1 MGKIKE
7 LETSLA
13 NKIAAGE
20 VVERPSSVVKELL
33 ENAIDAQATEI
44 NIEVEQS
51 GVSSIR
57 VVDNGTGIAQEDLG
71 LVFHRHATSKI
82 VADDDLFH
90 IRTLGFR
97 GEALASI
104 SSVAKVTLKTCTD
117 NENGHEIY
125 AENGKIIH
133 QKPAKA
139 KKGTDIQV
147 DSLFYNTP
155 ARLKYIKS
163 LYTELGKITDIVN
176 RMAMSHPE
184 IRISLVSD
192 GKKLLSTNG
201 SGRTNEVMA
210 EIYGM
215 KVAKDLVHIS
225 GDTSDYHLE
234 GFVAKPEHSRSN
246 KHYISIFINGR
257 YIKNFVLNKA
267 ILEGYHTLLTIGR
280 FPICYINIQMD
291 PILVDVNVH
300 PTKLEVRLSKE
311 DQLYDLIVTKIREAF
326 KDKILIP
333 QNDLNHASKK
343 NKVLETFEQ
352 QKINFEKQQSQIG
365 ETSAPYVHDQKDKNH
380 DVESHKN
387 NLDSTSS
394 TNNESTEVSNE
405 LHNHIDDSYLQS
417 QKEVL
422 FDMEQ
427 NTSNEYEISNQQ
439 SNDIKGTVSQTPHRR
454 VPYMEIVGQVHGT
467 YIIAQNENGM
477 FMIDQHAAQE
487 RIKYEYFRE
496 KIGEVT
502 NEVQNLLIPL
512 TFHFSKDEQ
521 MIIDQYKDELDKVGV
536 HLEHFGGHDYIVNS
550 YPVWFPK
557 EEAEEIIKDMIEL
570 VLKHKSVDVKKIRED
585 AAIMMSCKKSI
596 KANHYLKNNE
606 MADLIDQLREAED
619 PFTCPHGRPIIIN
632 FSNYELEKLIKTDY
646 KACVVLDMHIGHLK
660 SIMELLKSHS
670 IECYVHIDL
679 IKGLSHDE
687 FACEY
692 IIQQYKPK
700 GIVSTKAKVIK
711 KAKMLNTLTIFRVFI
726 IDSQAL
732 TRSIELI
739 KKVEPDYVEVLP
751 GVASK
756 AVSKIQQETSASV
769 IAGGL
774 IDEQSEIREAISNGA
789 KYVTTSYEKL
799 W

>member
-51 GVSSIR
+51 GISAIR

-380 DVESHKN
+380 DVESHRN

-405 LHNHIDDSYLQS
+405 LNNHIDDTYLQS

-427 NTSNEYEISNQQ
+427 DTSNEYEILNQQ
-439 SNDIKGTVSQTPHRR
+439 SKDIKGTVSQTPHRR

-557 EEAEEIIKDMIEL
+557 VEAEEIIKDMIEL

-632 FSNYELEKLIKTDY
+632 FSNYELEKLFK
-646 KACVVLDMHIGHLK
+646 
-660 SIMELLKSHS
+660 
-670 IECYVHIDL
+670 
-679 IKGLSHDE
+679 
-687 FACEY
+687 
-692 IIQQYKPK
+692 
-700 GIVSTKAKVIK
+700 
-711 KAKMLNTLTIFRVFI
+711 RVM
-726 IDSQAL
+726 
-732 TRSIELI
+732 
-739 KKVEPDYVEVLP
+739 
-751 GVASK
+751 
-756 AVSKIQQETSASV
+756 
-769 IAGGL
+769 
-774 IDEQSEIREAISNGA
+774 
-789 KYVTTSYEKL
+789 
-799 W
+799 

>member
-7 LETSLA
+7 LQTSLA

-33 ENAIDAQATEI
+33 ENAIDAKSTEI

-51 GVSSIR
+51 GISSIR
-57 VVDNGTGIAQEDLG
+57 VVDNGTGIEQDDLD
-71 LVFHRHATSKI
+71 LVFHRHATSKLD
-82 VADDDLFH
+82 ADDDLFH

-117 NENGHEIY
+117 SENGHEIY
-125 AENGKIIH
+125 AENGEILSR
-133 QKPAKA
+133 KPAKA
-139 KKGTDIQV
+139 KKGTDITV
-147 DSLFYNTP
+147 SSLFYNTP

-176 RMAMSHPE
+176 RMAMSHPD
-184 IRISLVSD
+184 IRISLISD
-192 GKKLLSTNG
+192 GKTLLKTNG
-201 SGRTNEVMA
+201 SGKTNEVMS
-210 EIYGM
+210 EIYGI
-215 KVAKDLVHIS
+215 KVAKDLVHIQ

-267 ILEGYHTLLTIGR
+267 IIEGYHTLLTIGR
-280 FPICYINIQMD
+280 YPICYLNIEMD

-311 DQLYDLIVTKIREAF
+311 EQLYQLIVEKIRYAF
-326 KDKILIP
+326 KDRILIP
-333 QNDLNHASKK
+333 QNDLDRTPKK
-343 NKVLETFEQ
+343 NKVLNQFEQ
-352 QKINFEKQQSQIG
+352 QKLDFERRQQNSNQ
-365 ETSAPYVHDQKDKNH
+365 DKTNSH
-380 DVESHKN
+380 YYGMSESKLQNPNLEKN
-387 NLDSTSS
+387 DLD
-394 TNNESTEVSNE
+394 NNELINESTENFV
-405 LHNHIDDSYLQS
+405 HNNKRSDDKDYFQI
-417 QKEVL
+417 QKEILNDLDNGDASLLNDESTNDSEEVVT
-422 FDMEQ
+422 EQ
-427 NTSNEYEISNQQ
+427 SNNDEASSKTYQTLYSKQDN
-439 SNDIKGTVSQTPHRR
+439 NDIKGKVSNTPSRR
-454 VPYMEIVGQVHGT
+454 VPYMEVVGQVHGT

-502 NEVQNLLIPL
+502 NEVQDLLIPL

-521 MIIDQYKDELDKVGV
+521 MIIDQYQDELDKVGV

-557 EEAEEIIKDMIEL
+557 AEAEEIIQDMVEL
-570 VLKHKSVDVKKIRED
+570 VLNDKKVNVKKMRED

-632 FSNYELEKLIKTDY
+632 FSNYELEKLFK
-646 KACVVLDMHIGHLK
+646 
-660 SIMELLKSHS
+660 
-670 IECYVHIDL
+670 
-679 IKGLSHDE
+679 
-687 FACEY
+687 
-692 IIQQYKPK
+692 
-700 GIVSTKAKVIK
+700 
-711 KAKMLNTLTIFRVFI
+711 RVM
-726 IDSQAL
+726 
-732 TRSIELI
+732 
-739 KKVEPDYVEVLP
+739 
-751 GVASK
+751 
-756 AVSKIQQETSASV
+756 
-769 IAGGL
+769 
-774 IDEQSEIREAISNGA
+774 
-789 KYVTTSYEKL
+789 
-799 W
+799 

>member
-7 LETSLA
+7 LQTSLA

-33 ENAIDAQATEI
+33 ENAIDAKSTEI

-51 GVSSIR
+51 GIASIR
-57 VVDNGTGIAQEDLG
+57 VVDNGTGIEQDDLS
-71 LVFHRHATSKI
+71 LVFHRHATSKLD
-82 VADDDLFH
+82 ADDDLFH

-104 SSVAKVTLKTCTD
+104 SSVSKVTLRTCTD
-117 NENGHEIY
+117 NESGHEIY
-125 AENGKIIH
+125 AENGLIKD

-139 KKGTDIQV
+139 KKGTDILV
-147 DSLFYNTP
+147 ESLFYNTP

-176 RMAMSHPE
+176 RMAMSHPD

-192 GKKLLSTNG
+192 GKTLLKTNG
-201 SGRTNEVMA
+201 SGKTNEVMA

-215 KVAKDLVHIS
+215 KVAKDLVHIT

-234 GFVAKPEHSRSN
+234 GYVARPEHSRSN

-267 ILEGYHTLLTIGR
+267 IVEGYHTLLTIGR
-280 FPICYINIQMD
+280 YPICYINIQMD

-311 DQLYDLIVTKIREAF
+311 EQLYKLIVEKIQEAF

-333 QNDLNHASKK
+333 KNDLDQHSKK
-343 NKVLETFEQ
+343 NKVLNSFEQ
-352 QKINFEKQQSQIG
+352 QKLDFERRQKEEANNHNGMNDSENKSDHATNEQRYNE
-365 ETSAPYVHDQKDKNH
+365 ETSQSLSSNVQENDESESFNSSNNINPDNDDNYFENQK
-380 DVESHKN
+380 EI
-387 NLDSTSS
+387 L
-394 TNNESTEVSNE
+394 NE
-405 LHNHIDDSYLQS
+405 LDNNDNTFELDD
-417 QKEVL
+417 EVK
-422 FDMEQ
+422 D
-427 NTSNEYEISNQQ
+427 NQ
-439 SNDIKGTVSQTPHRR
+439 DIKGAISASTRRR
-454 VPYMEIVGQVHGT
+454 VPYMEVVGQVHGT

-487 RIKYEYFRE
+487 RIKYEYFRD
-496 KIGEVT
+496 KIGEVS
-502 NEVQNLLIPL
+502 NEVQNLLIPM

-521 MIIDQYKDELDKVGV
+521 LIIDQYKEELDRVGV

-557 EEAEEIIKDMIEL
+557 AEAEEIIKDMIEL
-570 VLKHKSVDVKKIRED
+570 VLENKKIDVKKMRED

-606 MADLIDQLREAED
+606 MADLIDQLREMED

-632 FSNYELEKLIKTDY
+632 FSNYELEKLFK
-646 KACVVLDMHIGHLK
+646 
-660 SIMELLKSHS
+660 
-670 IECYVHIDL
+670 
-679 IKGLSHDE
+679 
-687 FACEY
+687 
-692 IIQQYKPK
+692 
-700 GIVSTKAKVIK
+700 
-711 KAKMLNTLTIFRVFI
+711 RVM
-726 IDSQAL
+726 
-732 TRSIELI
+732 
-739 KKVEPDYVEVLP
+739 
-751 GVASK
+751 
-756 AVSKIQQETSASV
+756 
-769 IAGGL
+769 
-774 IDEQSEIREAISNGA
+774 
-789 KYVTTSYEKL
+789 
-799 W
+799 

>member
-125 AENGKIIH
+125 AEDGKIIH

-333 QNDLNHASKK
+333 QNDLNHVPKK

-380 DVESHKN
+380 DVESHRN

-405 LHNHIDDSYLQS
+405 LNNHIDDTYLQS

-427 NTSNEYEISNQQ
+427 DTSNEYEILNQQ
-439 SNDIKGTVSQTPHRR
+439 SKDIKGTVSQTPHRR

-632 FSNYELEKLIKTDY
+632 FSNYELEKLFK
-646 KACVVLDMHIGHLK
+646 
-660 SIMELLKSHS
+660 
-670 IECYVHIDL
+670 
-679 IKGLSHDE
+679 
-687 FACEY
+687 
-692 IIQQYKPK
+692 
-700 GIVSTKAKVIK
+700 
-711 KAKMLNTLTIFRVFI
+711 RVM
-726 IDSQAL
+726 
-732 TRSIELI
+732 
-739 KKVEPDYVEVLP
+739 
-751 GVASK
+751 
-756 AVSKIQQETSASV
+756 
-769 IAGGL
+769 
-774 IDEQSEIREAISNGA
+774 
-789 KYVTTSYEKL
+789 
-799 W
+799 

>member
-125 AENGKIIH
+125 AEDGKIIH

-333 QNDLNHASKK
+333 QNDLNHAPKK

-380 DVESHKN
+380 DVESHRN

-405 LHNHIDDSYLQS
+405 LHNYIDDSYLQS

-632 FSNYELEKLIKTDY
+632 FSNYELEKLFK
-646 KACVVLDMHIGHLK
+646 
-660 SIMELLKSHS
+660 
-670 IECYVHIDL
+670 
-679 IKGLSHDE
+679 
-687 FACEY
+687 
-692 IIQQYKPK
+692 
-700 GIVSTKAKVIK
+700 
-711 KAKMLNTLTIFRVFI
+711 RVM
-726 IDSQAL
+726 
-732 TRSIELI
+732 
-739 KKVEPDYVEVLP
+739 
-751 GVASK
+751 
-756 AVSKIQQETSASV
+756 
-769 IAGGL
+769 
-774 IDEQSEIREAISNGA
+774 
-789 KYVTTSYEKL
+789 
-799 W
+799 

>member
-7 LETSLA
+7 LQTSLA

-33 ENAIDAQATEI
+33 ENAIDAKSTEI

-51 GVSSIR
+51 GISSIR
-57 VVDNGTGIAQEDLG
+57 VVDNGTGIEQDDLD
-71 LVFHRHATSKI
+71 LVFHRHATSKLD
-82 VADDDLFH
+82 ADDDLFH

-104 SSVAKVTLKTCTD
+104 SSVAKVKLKTCTD

-125 AENGKIIH
+125 AENGEILSR
-133 QKPAKA
+133 KPAKA
-139 KKGTDIQV
+139 KKGTDITV
-147 DSLFYNTP
+147 SSLFYNTP

-176 RMAMSHPE
+176 RMAMSHPD
-184 IRISLVSD
+184 IRISLISD
-192 GKKLLSTNG
+192 GKTLLKTNG
-201 SGRTNEVMA
+201 SGKTNEVMS
-210 EIYGM
+210 EIYGI
-215 KVAKDLVHIS
+215 KVAKDLVHIQ

-267 ILEGYHTLLTIGR
+267 IIEGYHTLLTIGR
-280 FPICYINIQMD
+280 YPICYLNIEMD

-311 DQLYDLIVTKIREAF
+311 EQLYQLIVEKIRYAF
-326 KDKILIP
+326 KDRILIP
-333 QNDLNHASKK
+333 QNDLDRTPKK
-343 NKVLETFEQ
+343 NKVLNQFEQ
-352 QKINFEKQQSQIG
+352 QKLDFERRQRNSNQDNSNSHYYDMSESELQNPNL
-365 ETSAPYVHDQKDKNH
+365 EKN
-380 DVESHKN
+380 DLDN
-387 NLDSTSS
+387 NELI
-394 TNNESTEVSNE
+394 NESTESFV
-405 LHNHIDDSYLQS
+405 HNNKRSDDKDYFQI
-417 QKEVL
+417 QKEILNDLDNGDVSSL
-422 FDMEQ
+422 NDESTNDSEEVVTEQ
-427 NTSNEYEISNQQ
+427 NNSDEASSKAYQTLYSQQ
-439 SNDIKGTVSQTPHRR
+439 DYNDIKGKVSTTPSRR
-454 VPYMEIVGQVHGT
+454 VPYMEVVGQVHGT

-502 NEVQNLLIPL
+502 NEVQDLLIPL

-521 MIIDQYKDELDKVGV
+521 MIIDQYQDELDKVGV

-557 EEAEEIIKDMIEL
+557 AEAEEIIQDMVEL
-570 VLKHKSVDVKKIRED
+570 VLNDKKVNVKKMRED

-632 FSNYELEKLIKTDY
+632 FSNYELEKLFK
-646 KACVVLDMHIGHLK
+646 
-660 SIMELLKSHS
+660 
-670 IECYVHIDL
+670 
-679 IKGLSHDE
+679 
-687 FACEY
+687 
-692 IIQQYKPK
+692 
-700 GIVSTKAKVIK
+700 
-711 KAKMLNTLTIFRVFI
+711 RVM
-726 IDSQAL
+726 
-732 TRSIELI
+732 
-739 KKVEPDYVEVLP
+739 
-751 GVASK
+751 
-756 AVSKIQQETSASV
+756 
-769 IAGGL
+769 
-774 IDEQSEIREAISNGA
+774 
-789 KYVTTSYEKL
+789 
-799 W
+799 

>member
-7 LETSLA
+7 LQTSLA

-33 ENAIDAQATEI
+33 ENAIDAKSTEI

-51 GVSSIR
+51 GISSIR
-57 VVDNGTGIAQEDLG
+57 VVDNGTGIEQDDLD
-71 LVFHRHATSKI
+71 LVFHRHATSKLD
-82 VADDDLFH
+82 ADDDLFH

-117 NENGHEIY
+117 SENGHEIY
-125 AENGKIIH
+125 AENGEILSR
-133 QKPAKA
+133 KPAKA
-139 KKGTDIQV
+139 KKGTDITV
-147 DSLFYNTP
+147 SSLFYNTP

-176 RMAMSHPE
+176 RMAMSHPY
-184 IRISLVSD
+184 IRISLISD
-192 GKKLLSTNG
+192 GKTLLKTNG
-201 SGRTNEVMA
+201 SGKTNEVMS
-210 EIYGM
+210 EIYGI
-215 KVAKDLVHIS
+215 KVAKDLVHIQ

-267 ILEGYHTLLTIGR
+267 IIEGYHTLLTIGR
-280 FPICYINIQMD
+280 YPICYLNIEMD

-311 DQLYDLIVTKIREAF
+311 EQLYQLIVEKIRYAF
-326 KDKILIP
+326 KDRILIP
-333 QNDLNHASKK
+333 QNDLDRTPKK
-343 NKVLETFEQ
+343 NKVLNQFEQ
-352 QKINFEKQQSQIG
+352 QKLDFERRQQNSNQ
-365 ETSAPYVHDQKDKNH
+365 DKTNSH
-380 DVESHKN
+380 YYGMSESKLQNPNLEKN
-387 NLDSTSS
+387 DLD
-394 TNNESTEVSNE
+394 NNELINESTENFV
-405 LHNHIDDSYLQS
+405 HNNKRSDDKDYFQI
-417 QKEVL
+417 QKEILNDLDNGDASLLNDESTNDSEEVVT
-422 FDMEQ
+422 EQ
-427 NTSNEYEISNQQ
+427 SNNDEASSKTYQTLYSKQDN
-439 SNDIKGTVSQTPHRR
+439 NDIKGKVSNTPSRR
-454 VPYMEIVGQVHGT
+454 VPYMEVVGQVHGT

-502 NEVQNLLIPL
+502 NEVQDLLIPL

-521 MIIDQYKDELDKVGV
+521 MIIDQYQDELDKVGV

-557 EEAEEIIKDMIEL
+557 AEAEEIIQDMVEL
-570 VLKHKSVDVKKIRED
+570 VLNDKKVNVKKLRED

-632 FSNYELEKLIKTDY
+632 FSNYELEKLFK
-646 KACVVLDMHIGHLK
+646 
-660 SIMELLKSHS
+660 
-670 IECYVHIDL
+670 
-679 IKGLSHDE
+679 
-687 FACEY
+687 
-692 IIQQYKPK
+692 
-700 GIVSTKAKVIK
+700 
-711 KAKMLNTLTIFRVFI
+711 RVM
-726 IDSQAL
+726 
-732 TRSIELI
+732 
-739 KKVEPDYVEVLP
+739 
-751 GVASK
+751 
-756 AVSKIQQETSASV
+756 
-769 IAGGL
+769 
-774 IDEQSEIREAISNGA
+774 
-789 KYVTTSYEKL
+789 
-799 W
+799 

>member
-82 VADDDLFH
+82 VADNDLFH

-125 AENGKIIH
+125 AEDGKIIH

-333 QNDLNHASKK
+333 QNDLNHAPKK

-427 NTSNEYEISNQQ
+427 NTSNEYEILNQQ

-557 EEAEEIIKDMIEL
+557 VEAEEIIKDMIEL

-632 FSNYELEKLIKTDY
+632 FSNYELEKLFK
-646 KACVVLDMHIGHLK
+646 
-660 SIMELLKSHS
+660 
-670 IECYVHIDL
+670 
-679 IKGLSHDE
+679 
-687 FACEY
+687 
-692 IIQQYKPK
+692 
-700 GIVSTKAKVIK
+700 
-711 KAKMLNTLTIFRVFI
+711 RVM
-726 IDSQAL
+726 
-732 TRSIELI
+732 
-739 KKVEPDYVEVLP
+739 
-751 GVASK
+751 
-756 AVSKIQQETSASV
+756 
-769 IAGGL
+769 
-774 IDEQSEIREAISNGA
+774 
-789 KYVTTSYEKL
+789 
-799 W
+799 

>member
-7 LETSLA
+7 LQTSLA

-33 ENAIDAQATEI
+33 ENAIDAKSTEI
-44 NIEVEQS
+44 NIEVEES
-51 GVSSIR
+51 GISSIR
-57 VVDNGTGIAQEDLG
+57 VVDNGTGIEQDDLN
-71 LVFHRHATSKI
+71 LVFHRHATSKLDD
-82 VADDDLFH
+82 DDDLFH

-117 NENGHEIY
+117 RENGHEIY
-125 AENGKIIH
+125 AENGEILSR
-133 QKPAKA
+133 KPAKA
-139 KKGTDIQV
+139 KKGTDITV
-147 DSLFYNTP
+147 SSLFYNTP

-176 RMAMSHPE
+176 RMAMSHPD
-184 IRISLVSD
+184 IRISLISD
-192 GKKLLSTNG
+192 GKTLLKTNG
-201 SGRTNEVMA
+201 SGKTNEVMA
-210 EIYGM
+210 EIYGI
-215 KVAKDLVHIS
+215 KVAKDLVHLQ

-267 ILEGYHTLLTIGR
+267 IIEGYHTLLTIGR
-280 FPICYINIQMD
+280 YPICYLNIEMD

-311 DQLYDLIVTKIREAF
+311 EQLYQLIVEKIRYAF
-326 KDKILIP
+326 KDRILIP
-333 QNDLNHASKK
+333 QNDLDRTPKK
-343 NKVLETFEQ
+343 NKVLNQFEQ
-352 QKINFEKQQSQIG
+352 QKLDFERRQRNSNQDKTNSQYYDM
-365 ETSAPYVHDQKDKNH
+365 S
-380 DVESHKN
+380 ESEVQN
-387 NLDSTSS
+387 PNLD
-394 TNNESTEVSNE
+394 NNELINESTESFV
-405 LHNHIDDSYLQS
+405 HNNKRSDDKDYFQI
-417 QKEVL
+417 QKEILNDLDKGDASSLNDESTNDSEEVVT
-422 FDMEQ
+422 EQ
-427 NTSNEYEISNQQ
+427 NNSDEASSKSYQTLYSQQ
-439 SNDIKGTVSQTPHRR
+439 DNNDIKGKLSNTPSRR
-454 VPYMEIVGQVHGT
+454 VPYMEVVGQVHGT

-502 NEVQNLLIPL
+502 NEVQDLLIPL

-521 MIIDQYKDELDKVGV
+521 MIIDQYQDELDKVGV

-557 EEAEEIIKDMIEL
+557 AEAEEIIQDMVEL
-570 VLKHKSVDVKKIRED
+570 VLNDKKVNVKKMRED

-632 FSNYELEKLIKTDY
+632 FSNYELEKLFK
-646 KACVVLDMHIGHLK
+646 
-660 SIMELLKSHS
+660 
-670 IECYVHIDL
+670 
-679 IKGLSHDE
+679 
-687 FACEY
+687 
-692 IIQQYKPK
+692 
-700 GIVSTKAKVIK
+700 
-711 KAKMLNTLTIFRVFI
+711 RVM
-726 IDSQAL
+726 
-732 TRSIELI
+732 
-739 KKVEPDYVEVLP
+739 
-751 GVASK
+751 
-756 AVSKIQQETSASV
+756 
-769 IAGGL
+769 
-774 IDEQSEIREAISNGA
+774 
-789 KYVTTSYEKL
+789 
-799 W
+799 

>member
-7 LETSLA
+7 LQTSLA

-33 ENAIDAQATEI
+33 ENAIDAKSTEI

-51 GVSSIR
+51 GISSIR
-57 VVDNGTGIAQEDLG
+57 VVDNGTGIEQDDLD
-71 LVFHRHATSKI
+71 LVFHRHATSKLD
-82 VADDDLFH
+82 ADDDLFH

-117 NENGHEIY
+117 SENGHEIY
-125 AENGKIIH
+125 AENGEILSR
-133 QKPAKA
+133 KPAKA
-139 KKGTDIQV
+139 KKGTDITV
-147 DSLFYNTP
+147 SSLFYNTP

-176 RMAMSHPE
+176 RMAMSHPY
-184 IRISLVSD
+184 IRISLISD
-192 GKKLLSTNG
+192 GKTLLKTNG
-201 SGRTNEVMA
+201 SGKTNEVMS
-210 EIYGM
+210 EIYGI
-215 KVAKDLVHIS
+215 KVAKDLVHIQ

-267 ILEGYHTLLTIGR
+267 IIEGYHTLLTIGR
-280 FPICYINIQMD
+280 YPICYLNIEMD

-311 DQLYDLIVTKIREAF
+311 EQLYQLIVEKIRYAF
-326 KDKILIP
+326 KDRILIP
-333 QNDLNHASKK
+333 QNDLDRTPKK
-343 NKVLETFEQ
+343 NKVLNQFEQ
-352 QKINFEKQQSQIG
+352 QKLDFERRQQNSNQ
-365 ETSAPYVHDQKDKNH
+365 DKTNSH
-380 DVESHKN
+380 YYGMSESKLQNPNLEKN
-387 NLDSTSS
+387 DLD
-394 TNNESTEVSNE
+394 NNELINESTENFVHYNKRS
-405 LHNHIDDSYLQS
+405 DDKDYFQI
-417 QKEVL
+417 QKEILNDLDNGDASLLNDESTNDSEEVVT
-422 FDMEQ
+422 EQ
-427 NTSNEYEISNQQ
+427 SNNDEASSKTYQTLYSKQDN
-439 SNDIKGTVSQTPHRR
+439 NDIKGKVSNTPSRR
-454 VPYMEIVGQVHGT
+454 VPYMEVVGQVHGT

-502 NEVQNLLIPL
+502 NEVQDLLIPL

-521 MIIDQYKDELDKVGV
+521 MIIDQYQDELDKVGV

-557 EEAEEIIKDMIEL
+557 AEAEEIIQDMVEL
-570 VLKHKSVDVKKIRED
+570 VLNDKKVNVKKMRED

-632 FSNYELEKLIKTDY
+632 FSNYELEKLFK
-646 KACVVLDMHIGHLK
+646 
-660 SIMELLKSHS
+660 
-670 IECYVHIDL
+670 
-679 IKGLSHDE
+679 
-687 FACEY
+687 
-692 IIQQYKPK
+692 
-700 GIVSTKAKVIK
+700 
-711 KAKMLNTLTIFRVFI
+711 RVM
-726 IDSQAL
+726 
-732 TRSIELI
+732 
-739 KKVEPDYVEVLP
+739 
-751 GVASK
+751 
-756 AVSKIQQETSASV
+756 
-769 IAGGL
+769 
-774 IDEQSEIREAISNGA
+774 
-789 KYVTTSYEKL
+789 
-799 W
+799 

>member
-125 AENGKIIH
+125 AEDGKIIH

-333 QNDLNHASKK
+333 QNDLNHAPKK

-405 LHNHIDDSYLQS
+405 LHNYIDDSYLQS

-502 NEVQNLLIPL
+502 NEVQNLLVPL

-632 FSNYELEKLIKTDY
+632 FSNYELEKLFK
-646 KACVVLDMHIGHLK
+646 
-660 SIMELLKSHS
+660 
-670 IECYVHIDL
+670 
-679 IKGLSHDE
+679 
-687 FACEY
+687 
-692 IIQQYKPK
+692 
-700 GIVSTKAKVIK
+700 
-711 KAKMLNTLTIFRVFI
+711 RVM
-726 IDSQAL
+726 
-732 TRSIELI
+732 
-739 KKVEPDYVEVLP
+739 
-751 GVASK
+751 
-756 AVSKIQQETSASV
+756 
-769 IAGGL
+769 
-774 IDEQSEIREAISNGA
+774 
-789 KYVTTSYEKL
+789 
-799 W
+799 

>member
-125 AENGKIIH
+125 AEDGKIIH

-192 GKKLLSTNG
+192 GKKLLNTNG

-333 QNDLNHASKK
+333 QNDLNHAPKK

-405 LHNHIDDSYLQS
+405 LHNYIDDSYLQS

-632 FSNYELEKLIKTDY
+632 FSNYELEKLFK
-646 KACVVLDMHIGHLK
+646 
-660 SIMELLKSHS
+660 
-670 IECYVHIDL
+670 
-679 IKGLSHDE
+679 
-687 FACEY
+687 
-692 IIQQYKPK
+692 
-700 GIVSTKAKVIK
+700 
-711 KAKMLNTLTIFRVFI
+711 RVM
-726 IDSQAL
+726 
-732 TRSIELI
+732 
-739 KKVEPDYVEVLP
+739 
-751 GVASK
+751 
-756 AVSKIQQETSASV
+756 
-769 IAGGL
+769 
-774 IDEQSEIREAISNGA
+774 
-789 KYVTTSYEKL
+789 
-799 W
+799 

>member
-7 LETSLA
+7 LQTSLA

-33 ENAIDAQATEI
+33 ENAIDAKSTEI

-51 GVSSIR
+51 GISSIR
-57 VVDNGTGIAQEDLG
+57 VVDNGTGIEQDDLD
-71 LVFHRHATSKI
+71 LVFHRHATSKLD
-82 VADDDLFH
+82 ADDDLFH

-117 NENGHEIY
+117 RENGHEIY
-125 AENGKIIH
+125 AENGEILSR
-133 QKPAKA
+133 KPAKA
-139 KKGTDIQV
+139 KKGTDITV
-147 DSLFYNTP
+147 SSLFYNTP

-176 RMAMSHPE
+176 RMAMSHPD
-184 IRISLVSD
+184 IRISLISD
-192 GKKLLSTNG
+192 GKTLLKTNG
-201 SGRTNEVMA
+201 SGKTNEVMA
-210 EIYGM
+210 EIYGI
-215 KVAKDLVHIS
+215 KVAKDLVHIQ

-267 ILEGYHTLLTIGR
+267 IIEGYHTLLTIGR
-280 FPICYINIQMD
+280 YPICYLNIEMD

-311 DQLYDLIVTKIREAF
+311 EQLYQLIVEKIRYAF
-326 KDKILIP
+326 KDRILIP
-333 QNDLNHASKK
+333 QNDLDRTPKK
-343 NKVLETFEQ
+343 NKVLNQFEQ
-352 QKINFEKQQSQIG
+352 QKLDFERRQRNSNQDKKNSQYYDM
-365 ETSAPYVHDQKDKNH
+365 S
-380 DVESHKN
+380 ESEVQN
-387 NLDSTSS
+387 PNLD
-394 TNNESTEVSNE
+394 NNELINESTESFV
-405 LHNHIDDSYLQS
+405 HNNKRSDDKDYFQI
-417 QKEVL
+417 QKEILNDLDKGDALLLNDESTNDSEEVVT
-422 FDMEQ
+422 EQ
-427 NTSNEYEISNQQ
+427 NNSDEASSKASQTLYSQQ
-439 SNDIKGTVSQTPHRR
+439 DNNDIKGKVSNTPSRR
-454 VPYMEIVGQVHGT
+454 VPYMEVVGQVHGT

-502 NEVQNLLIPL
+502 NEVQDLLIPL

-521 MIIDQYKDELDKVGV
+521 MIIDQYQDELDKVGV

-557 EEAEEIIKDMIEL
+557 AEAEEIIQDMVEL
-570 VLKHKSVDVKKIRED
+570 VLNDKKVNVKKMRED

-632 FSNYELEKLIKTDY
+632 FSNYELEKLFK
-646 KACVVLDMHIGHLK
+646 
-660 SIMELLKSHS
+660 
-670 IECYVHIDL
+670 
-679 IKGLSHDE
+679 
-687 FACEY
+687 
-692 IIQQYKPK
+692 
-700 GIVSTKAKVIK
+700 
-711 KAKMLNTLTIFRVFI
+711 RVM
-726 IDSQAL
+726 
-732 TRSIELI
+732 
-739 KKVEPDYVEVLP
+739 
-751 GVASK
+751 
-756 AVSKIQQETSASV
+756 
-769 IAGGL
+769 
-774 IDEQSEIREAISNGA
+774 
-789 KYVTTSYEKL
+789 
-799 W
+799 

>member
-7 LETSLA
+7 LQTSLA

-33 ENAIDAQATEI
+33 ENAIDAKSTEI

-51 GVSSIR
+51 GISSIR
-57 VVDNGTGIAQEDLG
+57 VVDNGTGIEQDDLD
-71 LVFHRHATSKI
+71 LVFHRHATSKLD
-82 VADDDLFH
+82 ADDDLFH

-117 NENGHEIY
+117 SENGHEIY
-125 AENGKIIH
+125 AENGEILSR
-133 QKPAKA
+133 KPAKA
-139 KKGTDIQV
+139 KKGTDITV
-147 DSLFYNTP
+147 SSLFYNTP

-176 RMAMSHPE
+176 RMAMSHPY
-184 IRISLVSD
+184 IRISLISD
-192 GKKLLSTNG
+192 GKTLLKTNG
-201 SGRTNEVMA
+201 SGKTNEVMS
-210 EIYGM
+210 EIYGI
-215 KVAKDLVHIS
+215 KVAKDLVHIQ

-246 KHYISIFINGR
+246 KHYISLFINGR

-267 ILEGYHTLLTIGR
+267 IIEGYHTLLTIGR
-280 FPICYINIQMD
+280 YPICYLNIEMD

-311 DQLYDLIVTKIREAF
+311 EQLYQLIVEKIRYAF
-326 KDKILIP
+326 KDRILIP
-333 QNDLNHASKK
+333 QNDLDRTPKK
-343 NKVLETFEQ
+343 NKVLNQFEQ
-352 QKINFEKQQSQIG
+352 QKLDFERRQQNSNQ
-365 ETSAPYVHDQKDKNH
+365 DKTNSH
-380 DVESHKN
+380 YYGMSESKLQNPNLEKN
-387 NLDSTSS
+387 DLD
-394 TNNESTEVSNE
+394 NNELINESTENFV
-405 LHNHIDDSYLQS
+405 HNNKRSDDKDYFQI
-417 QKEVL
+417 QKEILNDLDNGDASLLNDESTNDSEEVVT
-422 FDMEQ
+422 EQ
-427 NTSNEYEISNQQ
+427 SNNDEASSKTYQTLYSKQDN
-439 SNDIKGTVSQTPHRR
+439 NDIKGKVSNTPSRR
-454 VPYMEIVGQVHGT
+454 VPYMEVVGQVHGT

-502 NEVQNLLIPL
+502 NEVQDLLIPL

-521 MIIDQYKDELDKVGV
+521 MIIDQYQDELDKVGV

-557 EEAEEIIKDMIEL
+557 AEAEEIIQDMVEL
-570 VLKHKSVDVKKIRED
+570 VLNDKKVNVKKLRED

-632 FSNYELEKLIKTDY
+632 FSNYELEKLFK
-646 KACVVLDMHIGHLK
+646 
-660 SIMELLKSHS
+660 
-670 IECYVHIDL
+670 
-679 IKGLSHDE
+679 
-687 FACEY
+687 
-692 IIQQYKPK
+692 
-700 GIVSTKAKVIK
+700 
-711 KAKMLNTLTIFRVFI
+711 RVM
-726 IDSQAL
+726 
-732 TRSIELI
+732 
-739 KKVEPDYVEVLP
+739 
-751 GVASK
+751 
-756 AVSKIQQETSASV
+756 
-769 IAGGL
+769 
-774 IDEQSEIREAISNGA
+774 
-789 KYVTTSYEKL
+789 
-799 W
+799 

>member
-57 VVDNGTGIAQEDLG
+57 VVDNGSGIEAEDLG

-97 GEALASI
+97 GEALPSI

-632 FSNYELEKLIKTDY
+632 FSNYELEKLFK
-646 KACVVLDMHIGHLK
+646 
-660 SIMELLKSHS
+660 
-670 IECYVHIDL
+670 
-679 IKGLSHDE
+679 
-687 FACEY
+687 
-692 IIQQYKPK
+692 
-700 GIVSTKAKVIK
+700 
-711 KAKMLNTLTIFRVFI
+711 RVM
-726 IDSQAL
+726 
-732 TRSIELI
+732 
-739 KKVEPDYVEVLP
+739 
-751 GVASK
+751 
-756 AVSKIQQETSASV
+756 
-769 IAGGL
+769 
-774 IDEQSEIREAISNGA
+774 
-789 KYVTTSYEKL
+789 
-799 W
+799 

>member
-125 AENGKIIH
+125 AEDGKIIH

-333 QNDLNHASKK
+333 QNDLNHAPKK
-343 NKVLETFEQ
+343 NRVLETFEQ

-427 NTSNEYEISNQQ
+427 NTSNEYEILNQQ

-521 MIIDQYKDELDKVGV
+521 MIIDQYKDELDNVGV

-632 FSNYELEKLIKTDY
+632 FSNYELEKLFK
-646 KACVVLDMHIGHLK
+646 
-660 SIMELLKSHS
+660 
-670 IECYVHIDL
+670 
-679 IKGLSHDE
+679 
-687 FACEY
+687 
-692 IIQQYKPK
+692 
-700 GIVSTKAKVIK
+700 
-711 KAKMLNTLTIFRVFI
+711 RVM
-726 IDSQAL
+726 
-732 TRSIELI
+732 
-739 KKVEPDYVEVLP
+739 
-751 GVASK
+751 
-756 AVSKIQQETSASV
+756 
-769 IAGGL
+769 
-774 IDEQSEIREAISNGA
+774 
-789 KYVTTSYEKL
+789 
-799 W
+799 

>member
-82 VADDDLFH
+82 VADNDLFH

-125 AENGKIIH
+125 AEDGKIIH

-311 DQLYDLIVTKIREAF
+311 DQLYDLIVTKIRGAF

-333 QNDLNHASKK
+333 QNDLNHAPKK

-427 NTSNEYEISNQQ
+427 NTSNEYEILNQQ

-632 FSNYELEKLIKTDY
+632 FSNYELEKLFK
-646 KACVVLDMHIGHLK
+646 
-660 SIMELLKSHS
+660 
-670 IECYVHIDL
+670 
-679 IKGLSHDE
+679 
-687 FACEY
+687 
-692 IIQQYKPK
+692 
-700 GIVSTKAKVIK
+700 
-711 KAKMLNTLTIFRVFI
+711 RVM
-726 IDSQAL
+726 
-732 TRSIELI
+732 
-739 KKVEPDYVEVLP
+739 
-751 GVASK
+751 
-756 AVSKIQQETSASV
+756 
-769 IAGGL
+769 
-774 IDEQSEIREAISNGA
+774 
-789 KYVTTSYEKL
+789 
-799 W
+799 

>member
-125 AENGKIIH
+125 AEDGKIIH

-333 QNDLNHASKK
+333 QNDLNHAPKK

-557 EEAEEIIKDMIEL
+557 EEAEEVIKDMIEL

-632 FSNYELEKLIKTDY
+632 FSNYELEKLFK
-646 KACVVLDMHIGHLK
+646 
-660 SIMELLKSHS
+660 
-670 IECYVHIDL
+670 
-679 IKGLSHDE
+679 
-687 FACEY
+687 
-692 IIQQYKPK
+692 
-700 GIVSTKAKVIK
+700 
-711 KAKMLNTLTIFRVFI
+711 RVM
-726 IDSQAL
+726 
-732 TRSIELI
+732 
-739 KKVEPDYVEVLP
+739 
-751 GVASK
+751 
-756 AVSKIQQETSASV
+756 
-769 IAGGL
+769 
-774 IDEQSEIREAISNGA
+774 
-789 KYVTTSYEKL
+789 
-799 W
+799 

>member
-192 GKKLLSTNG
+192 GKKLLNTNG

-521 MIIDQYKDELDKVGV
+521 MIIDQYKDELDNVGV

-632 FSNYELEKLIKTDY
+632 FSNYELEKLFK
-646 KACVVLDMHIGHLK
+646 
-660 SIMELLKSHS
+660 
-670 IECYVHIDL
+670 
-679 IKGLSHDE
+679 
-687 FACEY
+687 
-692 IIQQYKPK
+692 
-700 GIVSTKAKVIK
+700 
-711 KAKMLNTLTIFRVFI
+711 RVM
-726 IDSQAL
+726 
-732 TRSIELI
+732 
-739 KKVEPDYVEVLP
+739 
-751 GVASK
+751 
-756 AVSKIQQETSASV
+756 
-769 IAGGL
+769 
-774 IDEQSEIREAISNGA
+774 
-789 KYVTTSYEKL
+789 
-799 W
+799 

>member
-7 LETSLA
+7 LQTSLA

-33 ENAIDAQATEI
+33 ENAIDAKSTEI

-51 GVSSIR
+51 GISSIR
-57 VVDNGTGIAQEDLG
+57 VVDNGTGIEQDDLD
-71 LVFHRHATSKI
+71 LVFHRHATSKLD
-82 VADDDLFH
+82 ADDDLFH

-117 NENGHEIY
+117 SENGHEIY
-125 AENGKIIH
+125 AENGEILSR
-133 QKPAKA
+133 KPAKA
-139 KKGTDIQV
+139 KKGTDITV
-147 DSLFYNTP
+147 SSLFYNTP

-176 RMAMSHPE
+176 RMAMSHPY
-184 IRISLVSD
+184 IRISLISD
-192 GKKLLSTNG
+192 GKTLLKTNG
-201 SGRTNEVMA
+201 SGKINEVMS
-210 EIYGM
+210 EIYGI
-215 KVAKDLVHIS
+215 KVAKDLVHIQ

-267 ILEGYHTLLTIGR
+267 IIEGYHTLLTIGR
-280 FPICYINIQMD
+280 YPICYLNIEMD

-311 DQLYDLIVTKIREAF
+311 EQLYQLIVEKIRYAF
-326 KDKILIP
+326 KDRILIP
-333 QNDLNHASKK
+333 QNDLDRTPKK
-343 NKVLETFEQ
+343 NKVLNQFEQ
-352 QKINFEKQQSQIG
+352 QKLDFERRQQNSNQ
-365 ETSAPYVHDQKDKNH
+365 DKTNSH
-380 DVESHKN
+380 YYGMSESKLQNPNLEKN
-387 NLDSTSS
+387 DLD
-394 TNNESTEVSNE
+394 NNELINESTENFV
-405 LHNHIDDSYLQS
+405 HNNKRSDDKDYFQI
-417 QKEVL
+417 QKEILNDLDNGDASLLNDESTNDSEEVVT
-422 FDMEQ
+422 EQ
-427 NTSNEYEISNQQ
+427 SNNDEASSKTYQTLYSKQDN
-439 SNDIKGTVSQTPHRR
+439 NDIKGKVSNTPSRR
-454 VPYMEIVGQVHGT
+454 VPYMEVVGQVHGT

-502 NEVQNLLIPL
+502 NEVQDLLIPL

-521 MIIDQYKDELDKVGV
+521 MIIDQYQDELDKVGV

-557 EEAEEIIKDMIEL
+557 AEAEEIIQDMVEL
-570 VLKHKSVDVKKIRED
+570 VLNDKKVNVKKMRED

-632 FSNYELEKLIKTDY
+632 FSNYELEKLFK
-646 KACVVLDMHIGHLK
+646 
-660 SIMELLKSHS
+660 
-670 IECYVHIDL
+670 
-679 IKGLSHDE
+679 
-687 FACEY
+687 
-692 IIQQYKPK
+692 
-700 GIVSTKAKVIK
+700 
-711 KAKMLNTLTIFRVFI
+711 RVM
-726 IDSQAL
+726 
-732 TRSIELI
+732 
-739 KKVEPDYVEVLP
+739 
-751 GVASK
+751 
-756 AVSKIQQETSASV
+756 
-769 IAGGL
+769 
-774 IDEQSEIREAISNGA
+774 
-789 KYVTTSYEKL
+789 
-799 W
+799 

>member
-557 EEAEEIIKDMIEL
+557 EEADEIIKDMIEL

-632 FSNYELEKLIKTDY
+632 FSNYELEKLFK
-646 KACVVLDMHIGHLK
+646 
-660 SIMELLKSHS
+660 
-670 IECYVHIDL
+670 
-679 IKGLSHDE
+679 
-687 FACEY
+687 
-692 IIQQYKPK
+692 
-700 GIVSTKAKVIK
+700 
-711 KAKMLNTLTIFRVFI
+711 RVM
-726 IDSQAL
+726 
-732 TRSIELI
+732 
-739 KKVEPDYVEVLP
+739 
-751 GVASK
+751 
-756 AVSKIQQETSASV
+756 
-769 IAGGL
+769 
-774 IDEQSEIREAISNGA
+774 
-789 KYVTTSYEKL
+789 
-799 W
+799 

>member
-7 LETSLA
+7 LQTSLA

-33 ENAIDAQATEI
+33 ENAIDAQSTEI

-51 GVSSIR
+51 GISSIR
-57 VVDNGTGIAQEDLG
+57 VVDNGTGIEQDDLQ
-71 LVFHRHATSKI
+71 LVFHRHATSKLDT
-82 VADDDLFH
+82 DDDLFH

-125 AENGKIIH
+125 AENGKIVH

-139 KKGTDIQV
+139 KKGTDIKV
-147 DSLFYNTP
+147 ESLFYNTP

-176 RMAMSHPE
+176 RMAMSHPD
-184 IRISLVSD
+184 IRISLISD
-192 GKKLLSTNG
+192 GKVLLKTNG
-201 SGRTNEVMA
+201 SGKTNEVMA
-210 EIYGM
+210 EIYGI

-267 ILEGYHTLLTIGR
+267 IVEGYHTLLTIGR
-280 FPICYINIQMD
+280 YPICYINIEMD

-311 DQLYDLIVTKIREAF
+311 EQLYNLIVEKIRSAF
-326 KDKILIP
+326 KDRILIP
-333 QNDLNHASKK
+333 QNDLDKTPKK
-343 NKVLETFEQ
+343 NKVLHTFEQ
-352 QKINFEKQQSQIG
+352 QKLDFEKKQRDKEEALKQNNNNATNNWDTNNFNDLNYSDDYTNENESMTNEETANFESHNNKRSNEVDYFQI
-365 ETSAPYVHDQKDKNH
+365 QKDILN
-380 DVESHKN
+380 S
-387 NLDSTSS
+387 LDRAEGSLDEENGIPNSEG
-394 TNNESTEVSNE
+394 NVSNQS
-405 LHNHIDDSYLQS
+405 DDLNIETQ
-417 QKEVL
+417 QTL
-422 FDMEQ
+422 GND
-427 NTSNEYEISNQQ
+427 NEE
-439 SNDIKGTVSQTPHRR
+439 NDIKGSVSKTPSRR
-454 VPYMEIVGQVHGT
+454 VPYMEVVGQVHGT

-496 KIGEVT
+496 KIGEVS
-502 NEVQNLLIPL
+502 NEVQDLLIPL

-521 MIIDQYKDELDKVGV
+521 MIIDQYQEELDKVGV

-557 EEAEEIIKDMIEL
+557 VEAEEIIKDMIEL
-570 VLKHKSVDVKKIRED
+570 VLNHKKIDIKKMRED

-632 FSNYELEKLIKTDY
+632 FSNYELEKLFK
-646 KACVVLDMHIGHLK
+646 
-660 SIMELLKSHS
+660 
-670 IECYVHIDL
+670 
-679 IKGLSHDE
+679 
-687 FACEY
+687 
-692 IIQQYKPK
+692 
-700 GIVSTKAKVIK
+700 
-711 KAKMLNTLTIFRVFI
+711 RVM
-726 IDSQAL
+726 
-732 TRSIELI
+732 
-739 KKVEPDYVEVLP
+739 
-751 GVASK
+751 
-756 AVSKIQQETSASV
+756 
-769 IAGGL
+769 
-774 IDEQSEIREAISNGA
+774 
-789 KYVTTSYEKL
+789 
-799 W
+799 

>member
-326 KDKILIP
+326 EDKILIP

-632 FSNYELEKLIKTDY
+632 FSNYELEKLFK
-646 KACVVLDMHIGHLK
+646 
-660 SIMELLKSHS
+660 
-670 IECYVHIDL
+670 
-679 IKGLSHDE
+679 
-687 FACEY
+687 
-692 IIQQYKPK
+692 
-700 GIVSTKAKVIK
+700 
-711 KAKMLNTLTIFRVFI
+711 RVM
-726 IDSQAL
+726 
-732 TRSIELI
+732 
-739 KKVEPDYVEVLP
+739 
-751 GVASK
+751 
-756 AVSKIQQETSASV
+756 
-769 IAGGL
+769 
-774 IDEQSEIREAISNGA
+774 
-789 KYVTTSYEKL
+789 
-799 W
+799 